1 MTQITISYHR
11 YNDQLAQCEIE
22 LPTANVAELQ
32 VYFNQFLE
40 QEMKL
45 GTFTQ
50 NGERTT
56 IQFQASKAKIQALER
71 VIHATKEMTARLN

>member
-1 MTQITISYHR
+1 MTQITISYHK

-22 LPTANVAELQ
+22 LPSANVAELQ
-32 VYFNQFLE
+32 LYFNQFLG
-40 QEMKL
+40 QEIML
-45 GTFTQ
+45 GTFVQ

-56 IQFQASKAKIQALER
+56 IKFQASKAKIQTLEK